1 METLKP
7 YQKRIMHNI
16 LNHLNLEPTDLNI
29 LKNQLD
35 IYKHI
40 TTYGYATTTIRDYL
54 ITFSIILKTLRQPQA
69 SQFAYNKAIEYN
81 KEYLHKELQQ
91 ELDPNELKNYVIY
104 SDLLNKVNELLK
116 VYNDAPNYKNMINL
130 LILSLYVLQPP
141 LRNDYNDMKI
151 LRNGMRE
158 DRKYNYLLIDGSRY
172 YIILNKD
179 KVISKHGRA
188 EISILNPLLKNILNV
203 YFELY
208 AQDNVYLFQD
218 KNGLPYT
225 KRQIQY
231 IINKYFK
238 NKNKVLNIYNLRSAY
253 ISAFYKSNLDIQNR
267 NILADNM
274 RHSRQTAELI
284 YCKFF

>member
-1 METLKP
+1 MNTLKP
-7 YQKRIMHNI
+7 YQKRIMINI
-16 LNHLNLEPTDLNI
+16 LNHMNLEPTDINI
-29 LKNQLD
+29 IKKKAD

-40 TTYGYATTTIRDYL
+40 TEYGYATTTARDYL
-54 ITFSIILKTLRQPQA
+54 ITFSIILKTLKQFQS
-69 SQFAYNKAIEYN
+69 SQFVYDKAKEYN
-81 KEYLHKELQQ
+81 EEHLYKELQQ

-104 SDLLNKVNELLK
+104 DDLINKVKELLK
-116 VYNDAPNYKNMINL
+116 IYNDAPNYKNIINL
-130 LILSLYVLQPP
+130 LVLSLYVLHPP

-151 LRNGMRE
+151 LRNGMKE
-158 DRKYNYLLIDGSRY
+158 DRKYNYLLIDGPRY
-172 YIILNKD
+172 YIIINKD
-179 KVISKHGRA
+179 KVISSHGRA
-188 EISILNPLLKNILNV
+188 EISILDPLLKNILNV

-208 AQDNVYLFQD
+208 AQDNIYLFQD

-253 ISAFYKSNLDIQNR
+253 ISAFYKSNLDIQSR